1 MRSAWSVG
9 VAVTSLLVIAST
21 SFAQSFCSDLDRVV
35 KLAPSGFRSIRDDAN
50 SGALETTVTQSLPGA
65 SWCWYENAAGTYW
78 CSWDVPSEQVG
89 SQVKQLAIA
98 IGGCYQ
104 VQAKYDASMQ
114 FAFVDLPDS
123 ISVYINGVAEMVT
136 LSIGR
141 NLTERD
147 SSGNHS
153 PAGPALAPAN
163 LATPSLLTPLH
174 TGQPMPEERISSP
187 EAGQD
192 VGGVRT
198 PRDGPPVGPSRARH

>member
-1 MRSAWSVG
+1 MRSAWRIG
-9 VAVTSLLVIAST
+9 VAVTSLLVMAST
-21 SFAQSFCSDLDRVV
+21 SFAQSFCSDLDEVV
-35 KLAPSGFRSIRDDAN
+35 KLASSGFRSIRDDAN
-50 SGALETTVTQSLPGA
+50 REALETIVTHGLPGA
-65 SWCWYENAAGTYW
+65 SSCWYENVGGAYW
-78 CSWDVPSEQVG
+78 CSWDVPSPQVA

-141 NLTERD
+141 DSTEGY

-163 LATPSLLTPLH
+163 FATPSLLTPLP

-198 PRDGPPVGPSRARH
+198 P